1 MVRYSGERR
10 VQLLMV
16 AGEEPYTRVAGA
28 VLWCNASLQS
38 ASAGG
43 MPLVFCQHGLL
54 GRSCIHV
61 AWGWAGAHGGG
72 MQWWFGG

>member
-28 VLWCNASLQS
+28 MLWCSASLQR

-43 MPLVFCQHGLL
+43 MLPFLCRHGLL
-54 GRSCIHV
+54 GRSRI
-61 AWGWAGAHGGG
+61 GAAS
-72 MQWWFGG
+72 